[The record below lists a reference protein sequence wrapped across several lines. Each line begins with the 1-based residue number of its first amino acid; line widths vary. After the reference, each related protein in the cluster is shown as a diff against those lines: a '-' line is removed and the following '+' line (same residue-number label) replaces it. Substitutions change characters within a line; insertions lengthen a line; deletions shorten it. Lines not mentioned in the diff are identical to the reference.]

1 MQSLLRVVT
10 VLVLA
15 SFGCAANAAVVD
27 TAENGFDIQQ
37 TVHIAASPAKVYATL
52 IVPAKWWNSQH
63 TFSQNAANL
72 SISARAGGCFCEK
85 WAQGSV
91 EHAVVVDAEP
101 GRVLRL
107 RGALGPFQGSG
118 VASALTFTLKA
129 TDGGGTDVMLDNSIG
144 GYMKGGFG
152 NWPTLADVMLAE
164 QMARLK
170 KYIETGSPE

>member
-1 MQSLLRVVT
+1 MQKILRLAT
-10 VLVLA
+10 IMLLA

-27 TAENGFDIQQ
+27 ITPAGFDIQQ
-37 TVHIAASPAKVYATL
+37 TVHIAACPAKVYAAL
-52 IVPAKWWNSQH
+52 IVPAKWWNSEH
-63 TFSQNAANL
+63 TFSQNAAHL
-72 SISARAGGCFCEK
+72 SLSAKAGGCFCEK

-129 TDGGGTDVMLDNSIG
+129 ADGGTDVMLDNSIG
-144 GYMKGGFG
+144 GYMKGGFA

-170 KYIETGSPE
+170 KLIETGSPE